1 MASIIPFFK
10 EKQLKPAWI
19 FDAGTLIWRI
29 FFTSNNL
36 IIGETRNQEAKS
48 TGFFCVYMQSGK
60 SLWKNI
66 SFDEPWWI
74 GIEAVHERWMIL
86 HGFVRPDMPE
96 HRGIRVVDIESGKLL
111 WRNDS
116 LSFWFVDNAK
126 LYAHKYLFE
135 KHIGCELDINTGTI
149 ITEQSDNLDLMQ
161 ELRQKVVQKEFER
174 QQNVIFPELFDEN
187 ETDSVIK
194 TIVQG
199 MTEGKALEGWIE
211 YFSRSDVLIVSHYR
225 HTQNKSESS
234 LLNNILSVYDLK
246 SEKMLYNE
254 VIAEDVKTP
263 SPDSFFI
270 KNDLLFFIKHQTMLT
285 ALQVW
290 KSSQ

>member
-48 TGFFCVYMQSGK
+48 TGFFCVDMQSGK

-161 ELRQKVVQKEFER
+161 ELRQKVVQKEFEC

-211 YFSRSDVLIVSHYR
+211 YFSRLDVLIVSHYR

-246 SEKMLYNE
+246 NEKMLYNE
-254 VIAEDVKTP
+254 IIAEDVKTP